1 MELITP
7 DIGLMFWMLVSF
19 TTVLLVLKKFA
30 WKPILRALKSREDS
44 IDSALKS
51 ADKAKKELKDL
62 KANHEKMIEEAKKER
77 DKVMA
82 EARDIKNQI
91 IADAK
96 KQAADEANKLIESA
110 KESIEREKAFAFKE
124 LKNQIANVSVE
135 IAEKIL
141 KQKLESDKKQEEL
154 VDSMIKEIKMN

>member
-7 DIGLMFWMLVSF
+7 DIGLLFWMLISF

-30 WKPILRALKSREDS
+30 WKPILRALKNREQS

-51 ADKAKKELKDL
+51 ADKAKNELEHL
-62 KANHEKMIEEAKKER
+62 KANHAKMIEEARKEQ

-82 EARDIKNQI
+82 EARDIKAQI

-96 KQAADEANKLIESA
+96 KQATEEANKIIQSA
-110 KESIEREKAFAFKE
+110 KESIEKEKTMAFKE
-124 LKNQIANVSVE
+124 LKNQIANLSVD

-141 KQKLESDKKQEEL
+141 RQKLKSDKNQEEL
-154 VDSMIKEIKMN
+154 VDTMIKEIKMN